1 MSNDADQQN
10 AKELNELQDAVLA
23 AISGARDAIS
33 VLFIQHGRPKELID
47 NTLMRMCSYLS
58 DRSQAVSYLVS
69 AGYVWDGEIVLR
81 SFYEANARIWF
92 ICLTEPSQRQALVEE
107 FWGDLADIHTYK
119 RGRRAAAPRE
129 LFNRSLQPQDEA
141 VFEFLTRDDFQ
152 KFTGG
157 TKQNRKA
164 IEQRWSFTEII
175 QWLKKNGPADFNFR
189 DIEVLLHTYGI
200 ASHLIHADESALDL
214 MLDRKLRA
222 RDEVEILASAHICRI
237 FSDQVS
243 LWTLSA
249 MTIAHR
255 FGHKPRLPPSVQERW
270 KHVSALSKVFL
281 ERFHATQ
288 EDFYSEW
295 LRAKQPE

>member
-1 MSNDADQQN
+1 MSNDADHDDTT
-10 AKELNELQDAVLA
+10 ALNELQDAVLA
-23 AISGARDAIS
+23 AISAARDAIS
-33 VLFIQHGRPKELID
+33 VLFTQHGRPKELID

-92 ICLTEPSQRQALVEE
+92 ICHTEASQRQELVEE
-107 FWGDLADIHTYK
+107 FWGDLGDIHNYK
-119 RGRRAAAPRE
+119 RGRRAVAPRE
-129 LFNRSLQPQDEA
+129 LFNRNLQPQDEA

-152 KFTGG
+152 KFTGA
-157 TKQNRKA
+157 TKKNRKA
-164 IEQRWSFTEII
+164 IEQKWSFTEIV
-175 QWLKKNGPADFNFR
+175 QYLKKDGPPDFNWR
-189 DIEVLLHTYGI
+189 DIEVLLHTYCI

-214 MLDRKLRA
+214 MLDRQLRA
-222 RDEVEILASAHICRI
+222 KEEVAVLASAHICRI

-255 FGHKPRLPPSVQERW
+255 FGQKPRLPPLVKERW
-270 KHVSALSKVFL
+270 ENVSALSEVFL
-281 ERFHATQ
+281 KRFHATQ
-288 EDFYSEW
+288 ADFYSEW
-295 LRAKQPE
+295 LGPKQPE